1 MILINTITQVQQ
13 TEFLPN
19 YIIPQIYLVNIRLR
33 KHSLPEMIDFY
44 KYLKYPACQ
53 ESGFYCKQ
61 HMIEVK
67 KILYIGESENL
78 QNKFAAYIDTNFE
91 NNACKQKTYAYQRTF
106 TKNPKEQK
114 KLLLDNYKDKHGN
127 FPCCNADAC

>member
-1 MILINTITQVQQ
+1 MEILDEKVH
-13 TEFLPN
+13 LW
-19 YIIPQIYLVNIRLR
+19 L
-33 KHSLPEMIDFY
+33 
-44 KYLKYPACQ
+44 
-53 ESGFYCKQ
+53 ESARFVKSKSGVYVLYDKKL
-61 HMIEVK
+61 EV
-67 KILYIGESENL
+67 LYIGESENL